1 MAALIYIHGF
11 LSSPLS
17 HKAVQVQQ
25 WLAEQRPDISFHC
38 PYLPPYPGEV
48 QLTLEQMVEEL
59 QQQGPVYLMGSSMG
73 GYWSTYLAEKYDLR
87 AILINPAVTPS
98 MLMPEYIGV
107 ELKNYHTEDTY
118 MLEPHHVDE
127 IRAVDTP
134 NPQRLQNYWLMVQTE
149 DETLDYR
156 LAVDK
161 YEGCKQLVEEGGDH
175 GFQGFE
181 RFIAGAIDFLEGKD
195 SQ

>member
-17 HKAVQVQQ
+17 HKAQQVQQ
-25 WLAEQRPDISFHC
+25 WLAQSRPDIAYHC
-38 PYLPPYPGEV
+38 PLLAPYPGKV
-48 QLTLEQMVEEL
+48 QAELEQLVESL
-59 QQQGPVYLMGSSMG
+59 QAKGPVYLMGSSMG
-73 GYWSTYLAEKYDLR
+73 GYWSTWLAEKYDLR
-87 AILINPAVTPS
+87 AVLINPAVTPS
-98 MLMPEYIGV
+98 MMMPEFVGV
-107 ELKNYHTEDTY
+107 ELTNYHTDDTY

-149 DETLDYR
+149 DETLDFR

-161 YEGCKQLVEEGGDH
+161 YEGCKQLIEEGGDH

-181 RFIAGAIDFLEGKD
+181 RFIPESIAFLEGSLK
-195 SQ
+195 